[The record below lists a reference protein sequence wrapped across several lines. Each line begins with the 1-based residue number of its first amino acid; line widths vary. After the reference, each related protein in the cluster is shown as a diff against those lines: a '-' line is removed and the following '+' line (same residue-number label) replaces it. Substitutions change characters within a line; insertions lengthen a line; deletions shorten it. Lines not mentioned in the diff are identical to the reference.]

1 VTITVST
8 GAGEVSIPNVV
19 GLNAAS
25 ASNQLGQAG
34 FTVTTK
40 SQANATVPAGNVIST
55 NPPAGTKAAKGSSV
69 EILVSTGPAAT
80 TTTTTASTT
89 TTTS

>member
-1 VTITVST
+1 VST

-69 EILVSTGPAAT
+69 EITVATAPAT
-80 TTTTTASTT
+80 TTTPPTTPPTT
-89 TTTS
+89 PLTPP